1 MENIIVTN
9 QPILIGRRPPDN
21 DFFAKPRFFVI
32 LFVSLHLHLLSDTKQ
47 YIPKCNGIIVFTD
60 TWVELMRFSFLQW
73 DRSLSKMDDILINQ
87 ICSTTQGN
95 SLMET
100 KRNRPV
106 SITLRNISIALK
118 IRGLTLLN
126 FTWRFQLST

>member
-1 MENIIVTN
+1 
-9 QPILIGRRPPDN
+9 
-21 DFFAKPRFFVI
+21 
-32 LFVSLHLHLLSDTKQ
+32 
-47 YIPKCNGIIVFTD
+47 VFTD

-106 SITLRNISIALK
+106 SITLTNISITLRNISIALK

-126 FTWRFQLST
+126 FTWRLQLST